1 MTVTSLVLTGTAE
14 LTSGILAGVFVSY
27 DANLLAMTM
36 LAIQLYSLFYL
47 FNGINVFASAFFTVL
62 NDGLVS
68 AVISF
73 LRTLLL
79 QVAMIFLLPA
89 LFGLESIWLTIVV
102 VELLALAVSVFCFV
116 KFRKKYHYA

>member
-36 LAIQLYSLFYL
+36 LAIQLYLLSYL